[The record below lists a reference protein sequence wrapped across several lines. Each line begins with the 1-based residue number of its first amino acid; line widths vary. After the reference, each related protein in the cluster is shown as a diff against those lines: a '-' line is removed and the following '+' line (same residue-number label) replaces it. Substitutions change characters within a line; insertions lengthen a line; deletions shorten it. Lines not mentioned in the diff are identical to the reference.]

1 MKTIRHCATMLFVAA
16 ATCASVSGCDTD
28 PDGLTFA
35 SSPDAATV
43 CAPPFCIAIGQDA
56 GTSATSAA
64 VDAGKQGPG
73 GAAGPAPADP
83 GPADK
88 GKPGDKNTPTVTMIG
103 VPVSGPSPVTF
114 AGGGGAGAAPLAPGC
129 TPASALECPTVSG
142 TCSTSSASN
151 PTSVVLGVLC
161 SYGGSF
167 TVASGKPAAT
177 VEYLRETAGGQT
189 YYRFRITFDPSFV
202 DNTYGTSAIG
212 WGTKGHTWKDLL
224 GSDHAELELFDN
236 NHTMVMQMKLDY
248 IDVKTSE
255 SCGYASLGVSG
266 GDGKMLVGDSK
277 WVLGST
283 SSLAR
288 NLGGCGYCE
297 SAACGGDC
305 RVNSPTTDEQW
316 TSNAAAPNW
325 DFRVRFET
333 WIDAAAFGSSGFG
346 GVNVSYVHA
355 SPSKASTNTITV
367 IPGPCPPPPGG
378 CEPGYVEYLTS
389 EGAATCVPSDS
400 VPPTCAPT
408 EEEILTSEGE
418 ISCVPKS
425 GNPPTTDIPTS
436 DPPTSDPPTT
446 DPCTEDEIT
455 LVTEGGS
462 SVCVPSGL
470 CEPGTE
476 PYLTSEGT
484 VECRPGT
491 TVIR

>member
-1 MKTIRHCATMLFVAA
+1 MKTLRHCTISLFVAA
-16 ATCASVSGCDTD
+16 ACASLAGCSADQ
-28 PDGLTFA
+28 DGLRFA

-43 CAPPFCIAIGQDA
+43 CAPPFCLVLQPDA
-56 GTSATSAA
+56 GIQTTAA
-64 VDAGKQGPG
+64 AIDAGGGKPGPG
-73 GAAGPAPADP
+73 GAAGP

-88 GKPGDKNTPTVTMIG
+88 PKPGDKNNPTVTMIG
-103 VPVSGPSPVTF
+103 MPVGGQSPVTF
-114 AGGGGAGAAPLAPGC
+114 SGGGTAGAAPMAPGC

-142 TCSTSSASN
+142 TCSTSNTSK
-151 PTSVVLGVLC
+151 PTSVVVGVLC
-161 SYGGSF
+161 TYGGPF

-248 IDVKTSE
+248 IDVVTSQT
-255 SCGYASLGVSG
+255 CGYAALGVSG
-266 GDGKMLVGDSK
+266 GDGKMLIGDSK

-288 NLGGCGYCE
+288 NLEGCGYCQ

-305 RVNSPTTDEQW
+305 RVNSPSTDETW
-316 TSNAAAPNW
+316 TSNPAAPNW
-325 DFRVRFET
+325 DYRVRYET

-346 GVNVSYVHA
+346 GVNISYVHA
-355 SPSKASTNTITV
+355 SPSKESSNTITV

-378 CEPGYVEYLTS
+378 CEPGYVEFLTS

-400 VPPTCAPT
+400 VPPVCQPT
-408 EEEILTSEGE
+408 EQEILTSEGA
-418 ISCVPKS
+418 ITCVPI
-425 GNPPTTDIPTS
+425 GNPPTNSSPDAGTPTN
-436 DPPTSDPPTT
+436 PPTT
-446 DPCTEDEIT
+446 DPCIEGEQLLIS
-455 LVTEGGS
+455 EGGS
-462 SVCVPSGL
+462 PVCVP
-470 CEPGTE
+470 PGTCDPGSE
-476 PYLTSEGT
+476 AYLTSEGA
-484 VECRPGT
+484 VACRPTT